1 MDGKYCLYLRKS
13 RADKEAEAHGEGE
26 TLTRHEQILRNLAF
40 KMGIEIS
47 AVYKEIVS
55 GETISARPE
64 ITKLLYEVENG
75 IWDGVIVMEVERLAR
90 GATIDQGIV
99 AQAFKLSGTKI
110 ITPLKIYDPENE
122 FDEEYFEFGLFMSR
136 REYKTI
142 NRRIQNGR
150 KAAANEGKYI
160 ASSAPFGYRRIKLKN
175 DKGWSLEIIP
185 GQAEIIR
192 LVFDLYVNGERNPD
206 GSRNKTGT
214 YKICRILDSL
224 NIKPV
229 SGGKWSP
236 ASIRDILHNPV
247 YTGKIRWG
255 YIKYEKMAQNGSVT
269 TKRTKSN
276 NYIISQGLHK
286 AIIDEETFNKAQE
299 LLESNTKVHIPSGKE
314 LKNPLAG
321 LVYCKKCGH
330 LMTRLAPSSK
340 TPYAAL
346 KCPYR
351 YCDNISAP
359 ACLIEKKIISSL
371 EIWLGNYKLN
381 IQKNKIK
388 NISTIYKDS
397 YAALEK
403 EATTLKS
410 QLEKI
415 FDLLER
421 GIYNDETFLK
431 RKQIIQSGI
440 EECNRAMDKL
450 TELEKKEEHMLSV
463 ENNFIPVV
471 KNIIDGYGTIENVS
485 MKNELLKAIIKKV
498 EYIKET
504 KNTRGKRNNDNFGL
518 IIYPVIPYSNNFKI

>member
-13 RADKEAEAHGEGE
+13 RADRDAEARGEGE
-26 TLTRHEQILRNLAF
+26 TLTRHEQVLRTLAG
-40 KMGIEIS
+40 KMGIKIS

-64 ITKLLYEVENG
+64 IKKLLHEVENKV
-75 IWDGVIVMEVERLAR
+75 WDGVIVMEIERLAR

-99 AQAFKLSGTKI
+99 AQAFQLSGTKI
-110 ITPLKIYDPENE
+110 ITPLKTYDPENE

-150 KAAANEGKYI
+150 KAAANEGRYI
-160 ASSAPFGYRRIKLKN
+160 ASAAPFGYKRIKLKD

-192 LVFDLYVNGERNPD
+192 LVFDLYVNGERKPD

-214 YKICRILDSL
+214 YKICRILDGL

-229 SGGKWSP
+229 SGNNWSP
-236 ASIRDILHNPV
+236 ASVRDILHNPV

-255 YIKYEKMAQNGSVT
+255 YTKYEKITQNGYIT
-269 TKRTKSN
+269 TKRTKNS

-299 LLESNTKVHIPSGKE
+299 LLKSHTRISVPAGKE

-346 KCPYR
+346 KCPDR

-359 ACLIEKKIISSL
+359 VGIIEKKIISSL
-371 EIWLGNYKLN
+371 KIWLENYELDIK
-381 IQKNKIK
+381 KSKTK
-388 NISTIYKDS
+388 NISKIYKDS
-397 YAALEK
+397 YTSLEK
-403 EATTLKS
+403 EAVALKS
-410 QLEKI
+410 QLEKT

-421 GIYNDETFLK
+421 GIYDDKTFLE
-431 RKQIIQSGI
+431 RNQIIKSKI
-440 EECNRAMDKL
+440 EDCNKAMDKL
-450 TELEKKEEHMLSV
+450 MELEKKEEQMLSV
-463 ENNFIPVV
+463 ENNFIHVA
-471 KNIIDGYGTIENVS
+471 KNITDGYETMENAG
-485 MKNELLKAIIKKV
+485 MKNELLKAIIKRI

-504 KNTRGKRNNDNFGL
+504 KNTRGKGGNDNFDL
-518 IIYPVIPYSNNFKI
+518 TLYPIMPYKHGD